1 MVVTMQGYLNVE
13 VNNTLIIALLLFSSI
28 VSSVLAVYIFTKS
41 RSGKVMVFFLCGQIL
56 TIIWTVFYVFEILA
70 PTVQARWIIVCIEY
84 FPLCYV
90 GFVFLHFA
98 YAYTRHEMMSKTWFY
113 ITLILPTFNYIA
125 VWTNPLHGY
134 FYYDFRI
141 DGEDFGP
148 ITYLIIATTFS
159 YLILGVILFISKKHT
174 KTASRQKQS
183 MYFVIAILLP
193 VMIHTIHTAGLV
205 NFGFSITLI
214 FVPFSVLLFIVSVLK
229 YQFLDVLPI
238 AINDTIDGMLDGM
251 LVVHNNGKIIDSNK
265 SFFKKNLGITTLRQ
279 ILTIEEFYL
288 KIKDVLVDP
297 SELDEL
303 KNSLDEEFFDVIKG
317 TFTIRSIRNTDVIIY
332 FTSKPI
338 IDRSKRK
345 IATLIT
351 FFDMTDI
358 YELYK
363 KLEYKNVELT
373 EANNR
378 LHSHVKNV
386 QQLTTETERN
396 KIMADIHDTLG
407 HSMMELLTLLEV
419 TDLIIESEQGDVLA
433 TVEEAIEKG
442 RDSLKEVRSAVAKY
456 KRMGGMT

>member
-1 MVVTMQGYLNVE
+1 MQGYLNVE
-13 VNNTLIIALLLFSSI
+13 VNNTIIIALLLFSAM
-28 VSSVLAVYIFTKS
+28 VSCVLCVYIFTKS
-41 RSGKVMVFFLCGQIL
+41 RSGKVMVFFICGQVL

-98 YAYTRHEMMSKTWFY
+98 YSYTRHEMMSKKWFY
-113 ITLILPTFNYIA
+113 ITLILPTLNYIA

-134 FYYDFRI
+134 FYYGFRI

-148 ITYLIIATTFS
+148 ITYLIIVTTFS
-159 YLILGVILFISKKHT
+159 YLVIGAILFLSKKHV
-174 KTASRQKQS
+174 KTQSRQKQS
-183 MYFVIAILLP
+183 LYFVIAIFIP
-193 VMIHTIHTAGLV
+193 VAVHAMHTAGFV

-251 LVVHNNGKIIDSNK
+251 LVVHNNGSIIDSNK
-265 SFFKKNLGITTLRQ
+265 GFFKKNLGISSLRDTS
-279 ILTIEEFYL
+279 TIGEFYD
-288 KIKDVLVDP
+288 KIKDVLVDANQ
-297 SELDEL
+297 LDDL
-303 KNSLDEEFFDVIKG
+303 KNSLDKDFLDVIKG
-317 TFTIRSIRNTDVIIY
+317 TFTIRSIHKQEVIVY

-338 IDRSKRK
+338 VDHSKNK

-358 YELYK
+358 YELYQ
-363 KLEYKNVELT
+363 KLEDKNSELT
-373 EANNR
+373 DANTR
-378 LHSHVKNV
+378 LQVHVKTI

-419 TDLIIESEQGDVLA
+419 TDLIIEQDKGDIMA

-442 RDSLKEVRSAVAKY
+442 RDSLKEVRAAVAKY